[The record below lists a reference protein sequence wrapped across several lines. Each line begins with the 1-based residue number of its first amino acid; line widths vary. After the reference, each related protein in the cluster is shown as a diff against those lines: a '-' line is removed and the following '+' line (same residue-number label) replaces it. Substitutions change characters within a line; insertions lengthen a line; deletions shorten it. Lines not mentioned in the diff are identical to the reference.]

1 MNKENLIK
9 QVNSYLKS
17 MKIET
22 HFSEDISL
30 NDLANELNIM
40 RLGYDKLLDNLLG
53 FIELSEKIKK

>member
-1 MNKENLIK
+1 MR
-9 QVNSYLKS
+9 
-17 MKIET
+17 IET
-22 HFSEDISL
+22 HFSEDINL